1 MNKNDFV
8 NTICEATEKL
18 IAAAKLENPRK
29 MKPISVN
36 VPIDVNESVDI
47 CAEYEFTDDGDVDD
61 LWIYFDYDREGFGGW
76 IRRPALDLD
85 SVGLK
90 KAAEEI
96 YQISK
101 EEWL

>member
-1 MNKNDFV
+1 MDKNDFV

-29 MKPISVN
+29 MKPMSVN
-36 VPIDVNESVDI
+36 VSIGDNESVDI
-47 CAEYEFTDDGDVDD
+47 CAEYEFTDDGDIDE
-61 LWIYFDYDREGFGGW
+61 LWIYFDYNIGGFGGW
-76 IRRPALDLD
+76 IRRPSLVLD

-90 KAAEEI
+90 RAAEEI

>member
-8 NTICEATEKL
+8 NSICEATEKL
-18 IAAAKLENPRK
+18 IAAAKLENPRR
-29 MKPISVN
+29 MKSLYVN
-36 VPIDVNESVDI
+36 VSIGDNESVDI
-47 CAEYEFTDDGDVDD
+47 SAEYEFTDDGDIDE
-61 LWIYFDYDREGFGGW
+61 LWIYFDYNREGFGGW
-76 IRRPALDLD
+76 IRRPALVLD

-90 KAAEEI
+90 RAAEEI

>member
-8 NTICEATEKL
+8 NSICEATEKL

-29 MKPISVN
+29 MKPTFIN
-36 VPIDVNESVDI
+36 VPIDDKESVDI
-47 CAEYEFTDDGDVDD
+47 SAEYEFTDDGDIDD
-61 LWIYFDYDREGFGGW
+61 LWIYFDYNREDFGGW
-76 IRRPALDLD
+76 IRRPSLDLN